1 MSGII
6 EGIKLDEEI
15 PDEKMSGIIEG
26 IKLDE
31 QDNNNEV
38 PPQKVEVPEELVNNN
53 NQEGGQEIEPFMDET
68 NGIRKH
74 LIITYVNPKKNFTPE
89 SIVYDG
95 EYMKG
100 DNEELPGAVIR
111 KEESFKEENIGY
123 MENSVKG
130 SLIQEPAGA
139 AKTKNKQKF
148 KEEEFN
154 YMEDKAEGTNI
165 QDTAGAAKR
174 KKKDKFKEESFGYM
188 DNKVE
193 GTDNEGPGAAKRKKK
208 DKFKEES
215 FGYMDNKV
223 EGTDNEGPGA
233 AKRKKKDKF
242 KEEEIGY
249 MENINT
255 NPKEEPKEASEE
267 QKNPEEMDYFMDESI
282 SKEKRHRIKT
292 KTREGII
299 EITPKEE
306 DKKEEE
312 ETPDEKFSGIIEG
325 IKNSGEYYEDGEIKG
340 ILGEKEEEGEEKEK
354 DKEEEKEKEEEVP
367 IKEFPVDD
375 YQDEV
380 YKENRHRIS
389 TLMLKKNNINNEE
402 SINYMS
408 NKFEGDEEN
417 EGGVVD
423 KKEESF
429 KKQKLDYME
438 PKYEGDNIP
447 LPGIVKTKEK
457 KFKSE
462 SFNYYEGR
470 NEGDEE
476 NLGGAVKKK
485 KKNKFKEENVEYQDQ
500 EFNKEEMKE
509 EEPEPEP
516 EKLTEEQ
523 PDFIISGVISGK
535 NAKPEEIVKAE
546 NADNNNYPIDYYLDE
561 DENKRKHRIRFLPH
575 HPIKNDKGENGE
587 PDEFIEGYLRGF
599 NDKSFNE
606 EEYGYTDDYVDHN
619 DKKNKKKNKKEKKK
633 KFKEENVEYEE
644 GEFNKEEE
652 KKPEEEENEE
662 PEKLNEL
669 QPDEI
674 FSGVIPGL
682 KANENEIEKAKEVN
696 DYPDNYYIDEDENI
710 DGHDLKTIVYNDN
723 NYSGIIY
730 GNQKNND
737 FIDNENSK
745 IQEEENVNLSQIYV
759 DYSNDL
765 EEHYNF
771 NEI

>member
-15 PDEKMSGIIEG
+15 PDEKISGIIEG

-53 NQEGGQEIEPFMDET
+53 NNEGGQELEPFMDET

-74 LIITYVNPKKNFTPE
+74 LLITHVYPKTNFTPE
-89 SIVYDG
+89 SIAYDG
-95 EYMKG
+95 DYMKG
-100 DNEELPGAVIR
+100 DNVEMPGAVIR

-123 MENSVKG
+123 MESSVKG

-139 AKTKNKQKF
+139 AQTKNKQQF
-148 KEEEFN
+148 KEEEIG
-154 YMEDKAEGTNI
+154 YMENKAEGTNI
-165 QDTAGAAKR
+165 QEPGAV
-174 KKKDKFKEESFGYM
+174 KKKKKKFKEESVGFM

-208 DKFKEES
+208 DKFKEEEIG
-215 FGYMDNKV
+215 FMDNKV

-255 NPKEEPKEASEE
+255 NPKEEPKEDSEE

-282 SKEKRHRIKT
+282 SNEKRHRIKT

-299 EITPKEE
+299 EITAKE
-306 DKKEEE
+306 DDRKEEE

-340 ILGEKEEEGEEKEK
+340 ILGEKEEEGEEKEEK
-354 DKEEEKEKEEEVP
+354 KEEEKIEEEEVP

-380 YKENRHRIS
+380 YKENCHRIA

-417 EGGVVD
+417 EGGVVN

-447 LPGIVKTKEK
+447 LPGSVKTKEK

-485 KKNKFKEENVEYQDQ
+485 KKNKFKEENVEYQDE

-546 NADNNNYPIDYYLDE
+546 NADNNNYPVDYYIDE

-587 PDEFIEGYLRGF
+587 PDELIEGYLRGF
-599 NDKSFNE
+599 NDKTFNE

-619 DKKNKKKNKKEKKK
+619 EKKNKKKNKKEKKK

-652 KKPEEEENEE
+652 KKEEEEENEE

-682 KANENEIEKAKEVN
+682 KANENEIENAKDVDE
-696 DYPDNYYIDEDENI
+696 YPVNYYIDEDENI
-710 DGHDLKTIVYNDN
+710 AGHDLKTIVYNDN

-765 EEHYNF
+765 AEHNNF